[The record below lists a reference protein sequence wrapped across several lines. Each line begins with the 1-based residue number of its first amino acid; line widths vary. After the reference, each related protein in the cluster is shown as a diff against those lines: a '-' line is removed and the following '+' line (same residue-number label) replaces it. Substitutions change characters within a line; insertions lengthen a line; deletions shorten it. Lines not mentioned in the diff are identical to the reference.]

1 MNSATRVRAGVSIVA
16 GIGALAFLVMV
27 FLEGPRVDFRVYLT
41 GADALLDG
49 VPLYADVGIRT
60 TKIFLPFTYPPFA
73 AVVLIPFTL
82 VAKPVALTA
91 WLLLSLASLVGIAVM
106 TATRLPAL
114 ANRTATKST
123 VQQLA
128 VLVFVLAAI
137 SEPISKN
144 FSLGQVNL
152 FIVVALMYDTLN
164 RTRFTGYLTGI
175 AAGFKVTPGIFILL
189 MLATRRWADAAR
201 AIIGLVATLTI
212 GALFG
217 VNQVVEYWT
226 SVLFDVSRVG
236 DPDRLSNASLQGA
249 IYRILGEDSA
259 SRLIWLALA
268 LIILGG
274 GIAVATFWWNRSRL
288 LAAGIVGLT
297 SLIISPVSWVHHWVW
312 IVPVAGACVA
322 LALRARGHSQRG
334 VLAALVAAALL
345 TAVPPIIQWR
355 YQWTSLL
362 PFSNANNAVIV
373 GGGYATAAV
382 ATIALLAVAL
392 RLPKGDYEPDPV
404 PPILREQPTDAR

>member
-1 MNSATRVRAGVSIVA
+1 VNSATRVRAGVSIVA

>member
-1 MNSATRVRAGVSIVA
+1 VRAGVSIVA

>member
-1 MNSATRVRAGVSIVA
+1 VRAGVSIVA

-274 GIAVATFWWNRSRL
+274 GLAVATFWWNRSRL